1 VRVKAVP
8 KWSLVL
14 CVLALAWLAIAG
26 VSHLQAER
34 AGGIDVRLADMGCYG
49 GAGSSAPSSDECMRA
64 QSSYEHWWLLPLGA
78 VALSVVLAAG
88 FAWART
94 PSEPSDPPLMG

>member
-1 VRVKAVP
+1 MRVKAVP

-26 VSHLQAER
+26 VSHFEAER
-34 AGGIDVRLADMGCYG
+34 AGGVNVRLADMGCYG
-49 GAGSSAPSSDECMRA
+49 GAGSGAPTSDKCMSA

-78 VALSVVLAAG
+78 FALSVVLAVG